1 MVEILFRI
9 LCIDCEIKFKKMVN
23 YALVA
28 DTRPV
33 FCHLMVGINCN
44 YCALVPHKPYF
55 RT

>member
-1 MVEILFRI
+1 MQNYLFFFNKS
-9 LCIDCEIKFKKMVN
+9 LVLFKKMVN

-44 YCALVPHKPYF
+44 YCALVPLRPYF
-55 RT
+55 HT